1 MTLQRIVTQAQRTT
15 CTVHGP
21 PPCPG
26 GGACLRRISRA
37 RASGLVPP
45 GGLRVAIRGGLA
57 GNATGTVPGAEVKR

>member
-1 MTLQRIVTQAQRTT
+1 MTPQRIVTQAQQTT

-45 GGLRVAIRGGLA
+45 GALASAIHAGLA
-57 GNATGTVPGAEVKR
+57 GNATGTVLDLEVKR